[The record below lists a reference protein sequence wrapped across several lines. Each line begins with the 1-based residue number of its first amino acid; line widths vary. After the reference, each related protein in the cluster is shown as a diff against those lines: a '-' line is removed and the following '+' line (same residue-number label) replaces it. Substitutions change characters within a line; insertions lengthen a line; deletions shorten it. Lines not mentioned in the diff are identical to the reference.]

1 VRDVLEF
8 RMGGLDIPLAVKVF
22 RDAAKG
28 MDFLHKRGIV
38 HRDLKAANL
47 LIDEHDVVK
56 VCDFGVARLKPTPV
70 SSSGKG
76 AWTAA
81 EMTAETG
88 TYRWMS
94 PEVSVWSHFSPPR
107 SKNSLLNNILV
118 GKDPYCAASQCA
130 VSSLTDFLSEVI
142 MSLVDSQLC
151 LMGMWA

>member
-1 VRDVLEF
+1 LWQ
-8 RMGGLDIPLAVKVF
+8 
-22 RDAAKG
+22 
-28 MDFLHKRGIV
+28 
-38 HRDLKAANL
+38 
-47 LIDEHDVVK
+47 VVK

-76 AWTAA
+76 AWPAA

-94 PEVSVWSHFSPPR
+94 PEVSMWWHFSPPW

-142 MSLVDSQLC
+142 MSLVDSQFVSHGHV
-151 LMGMWA
+151 GMIVKGIGAQAI

>member
-1 VRDVLEF
+1 
-8 RMGGLDIPLAVKVF
+8 
-22 RDAAKG
+22 
-28 MDFLHKRGIV
+28 
-38 HRDLKAANL
+38 
-47 LIDEHDVVK
+47 VVK

-94 PEVSVWSHFSPPR
+94 PEVSMWWHFSPPR
-107 SKNSLLNNILV
+107 SKYSLLNNILV

-130 VSSLTDFLSEVI
+130 VSSLIDFLSEVI
-142 MSLVDSQLC
+142 MSSVDSQFVSDRHV
-151 LMGMWA
+151 GMTVKGFGAQAI

>member
-1 VRDVLEF
+1 
-8 RMGGLDIPLAVKVF
+8 MG
-22 RDAAKG
+22 
-28 MDFLHKRGIV
+28 FLWQ
-38 HRDLKAANL
+38 
-47 LIDEHDVVK
+47 VVK

-94 PEVSVWSHFSPPR
+94 PEVSMWSHFSLPR

-142 MSLVDSQLC
+142 MSSVDSQLSDGHV
-151 LMGMWA
+151 GMIVKGIGAQAI

>member
-1 VRDVLEF
+1 V
-8 RMGGLDIPLAVKVF
+8 G
-22 RDAAKG
+22 
-28 MDFLHKRGIV
+28 FLWQ
-38 HRDLKAANL
+38 
-47 LIDEHDVVK
+47 VVK

-94 PEVSVWSHFSPPR
+94 PEVSIWWHFSPPR

-118 GKDPYCAASQCA
+118 GKDPYCAASQYA
-130 VSSLTDFLSEVI
+130 VSSLTENMSEVI
-142 MSLVDSQLC
+142 MSSVNSQFESD
-151 LMGMWA
+151 GMWA